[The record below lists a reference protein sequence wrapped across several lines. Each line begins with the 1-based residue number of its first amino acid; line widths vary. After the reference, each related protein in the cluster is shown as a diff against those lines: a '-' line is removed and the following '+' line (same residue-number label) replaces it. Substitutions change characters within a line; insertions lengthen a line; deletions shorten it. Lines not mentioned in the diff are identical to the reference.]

1 MSRDLVNRIVRRTL
15 VLGASVAVIAAAVGT
30 VKVAADW
37 RVADALLDVAP
48 VGVETINAQ
57 LVSET
62 DRAGGL
68 VEEIDA
74 VATQIADLRSAVASA
89 DQQVSDDTEGAEA
102 LKAELAAAAAKLE
115 TLQGQLKA
123 ANDRLSAL
131 NRAAARQAAANAAV
145 KASSS
150 SGDRDDEEGDE
161 DEEHG
166 D

>member
-1 MSRDLVNRIVRRTL
+1 MSRELVNRLLRRGL
-15 VLGASVAVIAAAVGT
+15 VLGASIAVITAAVGT

-37 RVADALLDVAP
+37 RAADAPLDVAP

-62 DRAGGL
+62 DRAGVL

-74 VATQIADLRSAVASA
+74 VAAQIADLQSAVASA
-89 DQQVSDDTEGAEA
+89 DQQVTDDTESAQVLE
-102 LKAELAAAAAKLE
+102 AELAAAAKKLE

-123 ANDRLSAL
+123 ANERLSAL
-131 NRAAARQAAANAAV
+131 NRAAARQAAANAAA
-145 KASSS
+145 KSSS
-150 SGDRDDEEGDE
+150 RGGGEPEDDGDE
-161 DEEHG
+161 HD

>member
-1 MSRDLVNRIVRRTL
+1 MSRELVNRVARRAL
-15 VLGASVAVIAAAVGT
+15 VLGASVAVIAAAAGT

-37 RVADALLDVAP
+37 RASDAPLDVAP

-62 DRAGGL
+62 DRAGVL
-68 VEEIDA
+68 AEEIDA
-74 VATQIADLRSAVASA
+74 VADQIADLRSAVASA
-89 DQQVSDDTEGAEA
+89 DQQVTDDTNGAEA
-102 LKAELAAAAAKLE
+102 LNAELAAAAKKLE

-131 NRAAARQAAANAAV
+131 NRAATRQAAANSAA
-145 KASSS
+145 KSTSS
-150 SGDRDDEEGDE
+150 SGDHEEEHDEEDE
-161 DEEHG
+161 HD